1 MPKILVADNYPLHR
15 VGICQVLEDEVP
27 RVEVI
32 AVSDMKGI
40 MKQLNAKKINL
51 LILALSHPGQNDIE
65 LLQAIKSKHPKTPVL
80 MICIYPES
88 VYGYRALAV
97 GASGFITRE
106 TPVSEMI
113 QAVKKILKG
122 DSYISTSLAQ
132 NMVAKISKRI
142 TASSLELLSN
152 RELQILQL
160 MAAGKKTGLIASETN
175 LSISTIGT
183 YRQRIFTKLNMK
195 TDAELTRFAI
205 DNSLV

>member
-1 MPKILVADNYPLHR
+1 MPKVLVADNYPLHR
-15 VGICQVLEDEVP
+15 IGTCQVLEKEIA
-27 RVEVI
+27 RVELT
-32 AVSDMKGI
+32 AVSDTKGI
-40 MKQLNAKKINL
+40 MKQLNAKKFNL
-51 LILALSHPGQNDIE
+51 LILALSHPGKNNIE
-65 LLQAIKSKHPKTPVL
+65 LLRTVRSKHPKTPVL
-80 MICIYPES
+80 IICIYPES
-88 VYGYRALAV
+88 VYGYRALSD

-132 NMVAKISKRI
+132 NMLAKISKRI

-160 MAAGKKTGLIASETN
+160 MAAGKKTGIIASETN
-175 LSISTIGT
+175 LSVSTIGT
-183 YRQRIFTKLNMK
+183 YRQRIFSKLNMK